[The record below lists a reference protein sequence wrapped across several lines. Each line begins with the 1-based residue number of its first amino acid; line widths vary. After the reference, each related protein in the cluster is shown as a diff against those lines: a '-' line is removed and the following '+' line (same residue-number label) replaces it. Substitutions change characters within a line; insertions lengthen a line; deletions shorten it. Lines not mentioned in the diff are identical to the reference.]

1 VTRSGRIAERYRSAA
16 LGGSFRLLEPGEYG
30 EDAAVVVGLGRSVS
44 FVKIAEM
51 CDSTILSLN
60 AARSG

>member
-1 VTRSGRIAERYRSAA
+1 
-16 LGGSFRLLEPGEYG
+16 LEPGENG

-51 CDSTILSLN
+51 CDSTVLSLN